1 MAQLAAQSHRRL
13 AAEEILLPP
22 GMTPPGSR
30 GVILGV
36 ALRLFA
42 EHGFGGT
49 SVRDI
54 AKAAGV
60 QPATMYAHYPSKEH
74 VLAELIR
81 IGHEEHHRRMRAAL
95 LETRSDPQH
104 QLAGLVH
111 AHVRTH
117 TDYPMLT
124 VVANTELH
132 ALSPEFAAP
141 SLELRKHSEDLLV
154 DVIERGIKLRVFRTP
169 DARLA
174 MAAIGSMGL
183 RVAHWFTP
191 DLETSAEKVAKT
203 YMEFARRIVGAR

>member
-1 MAQLAAQSHRRL
+1 MTTQSHRRL

-22 GMTPPGSR
+22 GMTPAGSR
-30 GVILGV
+30 GVILSV

-54 AKAAGV
+54 AKEAGL

-95 LETRSDPQH
+95 LESKSDPLH
-104 QLAGLVH
+104 QLSDLVR
-111 AHVRTH
+111 AHVRSH
-117 TDYPMLT
+117 TDYPMMA

-132 ALSPEFAAP
+132 ALSPKFAAP
-141 SLELRKHSEDLLV
+141 SLELRKQSEQLLL
-154 DVIERGIKLRVFRTP
+154 DVVQRGIKLRVFKTP
-169 DARLA
+169 DAWLA

-183 RVAHWFTP
+183 RVAHWYTSQF
-191 DLETSAEKVAKT
+191 EKSAEEVAEAYT
-203 YMEFARRIVGAR
+203 EFARRIVGARE